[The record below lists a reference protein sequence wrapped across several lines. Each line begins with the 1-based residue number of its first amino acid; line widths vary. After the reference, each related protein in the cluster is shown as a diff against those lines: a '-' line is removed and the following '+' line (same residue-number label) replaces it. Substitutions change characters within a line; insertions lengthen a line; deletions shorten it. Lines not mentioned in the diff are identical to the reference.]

1 MWHSRLINAAGVV
14 TLVGVTAANASEAPE
29 QPIAR
34 LAALTGTVLIDNG
47 REFRR
52 ADLGMNLS
60 ASDRL
65 FVLEEGEAVLT
76 LRDGCRAEVVGPAT
90 RTITEAATCDELDR
104 AAGSGIE
111 AVAAQAAASP
121 EARVLQEAGT
131 SLSQQQQVQL
141 FALAGGTGLVAGA
154 VAGAVIGD
162 DGDDG
167 SQGPPGPQGEQG
179 PPGPQGEQGPPGP
192 QGEQGPPG
200 PQGEQ
205 GVAGPAGPQGPQGP
219 AGSQGEQGVAGP
231 TGPAG
236 PQGPQGPEGPP
247 CISPCNAAFLAR

>member
-14 TLVGVTAANASEAPE
+14 ALVGVSAANASEAPE

-47 REFRR
+47 LEFRQ
-52 ADLGMNLS
+52 ASLGMDLS
-60 ASDRL
+60 SSDRL
-65 FVLEEGEAVLT
+65 FVLEDGEAVLT

-90 RTITEAATCDELDR
+90 RTITEAATCDEFER

-111 AVAAQAAASP
+111 AVAAQAAASS
-121 EARVLQEAGT
+121 EATVLQQAGT

-141 FALAGGTGLVAGA
+141 LAGGTGLVFGLAG
-154 VAGAVIGD
+154 GAIFSD

-192 QGEQGPPG
+192 QGEPG
-200 PQGEQ
+200 
-205 GVAGPAGPQGPQGP
+205 V
-219 AGSQGEQGVAGP
+219 

-236 PQGPQGPEGPP
+236 PQGPQGPEGPQGEQGVAGP
-247 CISPCNAAFLAR
+247 AGPAGPQGPQGPPGEDGECISPCTAAFLVR